1 MKTISSFVTY
11 IDESGDEGFVFKPC
25 GAGSSRWFVLS
36 TLVIRNKNDHQLI
49 DCLAEARDVLKKPR
63 LFPLH
68 FKHLKHEQR
77 VPCIKRLVKLPI
89 WSVNIMIYKPAI
101 KEPEKFQNESYLLY
115 RYATRLLL
123 ERVSWLC
130 RDHRIDEEGDGFTEI
145 IFSNR
150 SNMSYDKIR
159 DYLNHLIRESNDH
172 PQQVQLDRNV
182 IDPSRIQAI
191 DHAKRAGLQA
201 ADAIAS
207 SYFTALNLNRYG
219 ETENS
224 YMKHLEPVVYHHKQK
239 RLGYGLKFWP
249 GDYQD
254 IKQKAP
260 EVIHFEGI

>member
-1 MKTISSFVTY
+1 
-11 IDESGDEGFVFKPC
+11 
-25 GAGSSRWFVLS
+25 
-36 TLVIRNKNDHQLI
+36 
-49 DCLAEARDVLKKPR
+49 
-63 LFPLH
+63 
-68 FKHLKHEQR
+68 
-77 VPCIKRLVKLPI
+77 
-89 WSVNIMIYKPAI
+89 
-101 KEPEKFQNESYLLY
+101 
-115 RYATRLLL
+115 
-123 ERVSWLC
+123 
-130 RDHRIDEEGDGFTEI
+130 
-145 IFSNR
+145 
-150 SNMSYDKIR
+150 MSYDKIR